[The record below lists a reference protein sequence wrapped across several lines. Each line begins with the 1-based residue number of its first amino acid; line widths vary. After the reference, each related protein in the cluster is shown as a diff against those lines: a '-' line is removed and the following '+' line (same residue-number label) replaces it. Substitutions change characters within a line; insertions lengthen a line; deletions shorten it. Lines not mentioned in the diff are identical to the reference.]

1 MGRKDWKNTLSGV
14 FDVIGEV
21 LAVDEAV
28 ERPMGEEARELSFPH
43 QGGSRETGFRVQD
56 ACQVVKRAPFG
67 RREGFVIQFEH
78 RGKQGVGRSF
88 DFLKFNHAWLWVTG
102 YELQATSFAKV
113 GIIIKT
119 CARFALIAGAFLKP
133 FAAGAVYGLEQMI
146 GLEVGGNRFSFG
158 LPPGETERVR
168 AFAGT
173 CFPVRAGVFSRF
185 R

>member
-1 MGRKDWKNTLSGV
+1 MLGYGLR
-14 FDVIGEV
+14 
-21 LAVDEAV
+21 
-28 ERPMGEEARELSFPH
+28 
-43 QGGSRETGFRVQD
+43 
-56 ACQVVKRAPFG
+56 
-67 RREGFVIQFEH
+67 
-78 RGKQGVGRSF
+78 
-88 DFLKFNHAWLWVTG
+88 VTG
-102 YELQATSFAKV
+102 YELHATIFAKV

-158 LPPGETERVR
+158 LLPGETERVR

-185 R
+185 RADVLLPTVMGRTTHNCESYDPQLWVV